1 MEVEV
6 DFFLESGMKGV
17 NFILKQKLVFNKS
30 EMKVGFFASR
40 RSICEMKLF
49 PKGETKADAVF
60 FLSTE

>member
-30 EMKVGFFASR
+30 EMKVGADFSQVED
-40 RSICEMKLF
+40 RSVK
-49 PKGETKADAVF
+49 
-60 FLSTE
+60 